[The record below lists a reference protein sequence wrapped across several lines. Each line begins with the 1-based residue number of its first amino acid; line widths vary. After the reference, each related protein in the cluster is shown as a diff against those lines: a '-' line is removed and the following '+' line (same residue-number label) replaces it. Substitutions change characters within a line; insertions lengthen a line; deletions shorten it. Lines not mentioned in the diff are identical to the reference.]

1 MNIRI
6 EKSRA
11 QGTVQAPPSK
21 SVAHRYLIGG
31 GLSAESCVRGIAPS
45 EDMLAT
51 LDCLMALGA
60 GVRREGEIVSLGGAD
75 PFRGATTPL
84 GCRESGSTLRFM
96 LPLCLLGDRPVTLG
110 GSARL
115 FQRSLSVYETLCAD
129 KGLFLEKRE
138 TAVTVRGPL
147 TAGRYAVRGDVS
159 SQFISGLMLALP
171 LLEGDSELVIEGA
184 LESTPYLR
192 LTAQAMAAFGVKT
205 EWTEPRRMFI
215 PGSQRYE
222 SRTLMVEGDYS
233 NAAFLEGFNLLGG
246 RVTVTGL
253 AESTAQGDAVYR
265 QLFPQLAEGC
275 PTVDISDCPDLGPV
289 LMALGAA
296 GHGVHLTGA
305 RRLRIKESDRGNAM
319 AAELEKCGI
328 RCRVEENDIFV
339 ERGLLYP
346 PAVPLSGHND
356 HRIVMAL
363 SLLCTL
369 VGGEICGAEAVTK
382 SFPDFFERLAALGV
396 CWHRT
401 DTMEET
407 G

>member
-21 SVAHRYLIGG
+21 SLAHRYLIGG
-31 GLSAESCVRGIAPS
+31 GLSAGSCVQGVSSS

-51 LDCLMALGA
+51 LDCLAALGA
-60 GVRREGEIVSLGGAD
+60 AVRRDGEAVFLGGAD
-75 PFRGATTPL
+75 PARGATAPL
-84 GCRESGSTLRFM
+84 GCRESGSTLRF
-96 LPLCLLGDRPVTLG
+96 LIPLCLLGDRPVTLG
-110 GSARL
+110 GSTRL
-115 FQRSLSVYETLCAD
+115 LQRSLSVYETLCAV
-129 KGLFLEKRE
+129 KGLSLEKTE
-138 TAVTVRGPL
+138 TTVTVQGPL
-147 TAGRYAVRGDVS
+147 TAGRYTVRGDVS

-171 LLEGDSELVIEGA
+171 LLAGDSELVMEGA
-184 LESTPYLR
+184 LESAPYLR
-192 LTAQAMAAFGVKT
+192 LTAQAMADFGVKT
-205 EWTEPRRMFI
+205 EWAEPRRMLI
-215 PGSQRYE
+215 PGGQRYE
-222 SRTLMVEGDYS
+222 GRTLTVEGDYS

-253 AESTAQGDAVYR
+253 VENTAQGDAVYR
-265 QLFPQLAEGC
+265 QLFSQLADGC
-275 PTVDISDCPDLGPV
+275 PTVNISDCPDLGPV
-289 LMALGAA
+289 LMALAAA
-296 GHGVHLTGA
+296 GHGVHLTGT

-339 ERGLLYP
+339 EHGKLRS

-369 VGGEICGAEAVTK
+369 VGGEICGAEAVAK

-396 CWHRT
+396 RWHRT